1 RAGGDET
8 AAGLPKAS
16 GGWGSRHRERCRDL
30 VKVVAEEAPSGGDG
44 EGADGQ
50 PDGRETNQVDAA
62 FSWFRRQRLQ
72 RGLGAENPQKC
83 RRKGHEG
90 NSNRRSLERILQAET
105 GLDVGEVEAKPEP
118 GGVETPRVAHERKR
132 GAEYDRYAGSDG
144 DTGQQQARHPPPVRD
159 EQSGAVEGQLH
170 AGLVLEKHGDANQQT
185 GCEQGPQTQGA
196 ESL

>member
-1 RAGGDET
+1 MRLDEVDHALVVGRQLACGCKHAALKRGHQKERGRRRGEAARDET

-16 GGWGSRHRERCRDL
+16 GGWGSKHRERCRDL

-132 GAEYDRYAGSDG
+132 GAEYDRYAGS
-144 DTGQQQARHPPPVRD
+144 
-159 EQSGAVEGQLH
+159 
-170 AGLVLEKHGDANQQT
+170 
-185 GCEQGPQTQGA
+185 
-196 ESL
+196 